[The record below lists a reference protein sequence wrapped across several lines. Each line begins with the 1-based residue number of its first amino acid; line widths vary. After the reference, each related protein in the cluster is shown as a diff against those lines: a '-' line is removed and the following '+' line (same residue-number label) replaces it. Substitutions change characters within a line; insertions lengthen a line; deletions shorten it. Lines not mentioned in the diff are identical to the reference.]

1 MRLWLLLDGDW
12 LLEDLV
18 AFWFVLQAGSV
29 HLLGLHGDL
38 GLISCE
44 VGLHAPDGLN
54 GRRLLRPDLNT
65 RSSGGE
71 EAGTFHW
78 TVVNCRKGL

>member
-1 MRLWLLLDGDW
+1 MDRDW

-18 AFWFVLQAGSV
+18 AFWFVLKAGSV

-38 GLISCE
+38 GLVSCE

-54 GRRLLRPDLNT
+54 GWWLLWPDLNA

-71 EAGTFHW
+71 EAGTSHW
-78 TVVNCRKGL
+78 SIVDCSKRR

>member
-1 MRLWLLLDGDW
+1 MDGDW

-29 HLLGLHGDL
+29 HLLGLYGDL

-44 VGLHAPDGLN
+44 VGLHAPDRLN
-54 GRRLLRPDLNT
+54 GWWLLRTDLDA
-65 RSSGGE
+65 RSSGRK
-71 EAGTFHW
+71 EAGTSHW
-78 TVVNCRKGL
+78 CIVNCSIER